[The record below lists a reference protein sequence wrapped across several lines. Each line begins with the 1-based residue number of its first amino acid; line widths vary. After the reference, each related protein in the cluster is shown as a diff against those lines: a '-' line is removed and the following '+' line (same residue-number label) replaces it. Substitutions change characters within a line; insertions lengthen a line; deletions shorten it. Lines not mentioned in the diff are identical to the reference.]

1 MATGELAQARGAVG
15 QELCPGLAAAW
26 RPHYKPWP
34 MLGRTQPKNDSTAR
48 SRALGL
54 WLACLALLGHAL
66 QVAHVLGHRHVY
78 CAEHGQIEH
87 AHAAHDHCCDH
98 GADARGS
105 DCSGDHDGDDHE
117 ACPYPHLGLVP
128 DGPALPTA
136 PQPLDWARLSAIPA
150 PSSEH
155 VPPLCP
161 LELAPS
167 RSPPAA

>member
-1 MATGELAQARGAVG
+1 
-15 QELCPGLAAAW
+15 
-26 RPHYKPWP
+26 
-34 MLGRTQPKNDSTAR
+34 MLGRTQPRNDAIAR

-66 QVAHVLGHRHVY
+66 QVGHVLGHRHVY

-87 AHAAHDHCCDH
+87 AAHSDHACCDH
-98 GADARGS
+98 GHDATGNHRTS
-105 DCSGDHDGDDHE
+105 DQGASDQDGDEHE

-136 PQPLDWARLSAIPA
+136 PEPLDWARLSAIPA

-155 VPPLCP
+155 ASPLCP
-161 LELAPS
+161 LDLAPS